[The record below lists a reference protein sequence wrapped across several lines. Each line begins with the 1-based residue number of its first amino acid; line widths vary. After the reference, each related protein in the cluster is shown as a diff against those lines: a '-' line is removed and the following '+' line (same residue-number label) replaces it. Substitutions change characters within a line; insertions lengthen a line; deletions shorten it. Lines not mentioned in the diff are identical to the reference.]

1 MPNATSNP
9 SPPTRP
15 RDWSLV
21 AAGLL
26 LLVLALVVIY
36 TNRSAFISPLALVVV
51 ASIGVAA
58 LLLQLRFRK
67 DQNVGRRIHAPVWLN
82 VLGLIFAVG
91 AVIADFLHLNV
102 NVMIFA
108 ALAAVLCFAGS
119 GIVVLGAFRK
129 RKN

>member
-108 ALAAVLCFAGS
+108 ALGAVLCFAGS